1 MHLSILTQDELL
13 TGVDDHFSL
22 IRVGCQF
29 EWIDEEICLANK
41 AQAMGQIYF
50 PDYKTNTCRNDGMHS
65 AYEDN
70 FFTSYENCC
79 SFEFIDYD
87 ICMAGEGEVMEQ
99 QSQGVGGGR
108 SVYYPD

>member
-1 MHLSILTQDELL
+1 
-13 TGVDDHFSL
+13 
-22 IRVGCQF
+22 
-29 EWIDEEICLANK
+29 
-41 AQAMGQIYF
+41 
-50 PDYKTNTCRNDGMHS
+50 MHS